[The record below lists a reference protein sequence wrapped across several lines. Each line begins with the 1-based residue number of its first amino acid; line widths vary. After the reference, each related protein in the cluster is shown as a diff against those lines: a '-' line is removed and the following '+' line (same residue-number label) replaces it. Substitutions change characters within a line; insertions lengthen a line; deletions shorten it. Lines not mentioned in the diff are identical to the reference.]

1 MRRYEEDW
9 MTTWRS
15 GDVTELMNRFDI
27 TNIVARL
34 LWSRGF
40 RTNDQVASYL
50 YPPADIAWPKLDGT
64 DEFVRVMKEALAE
77 GGRFRI
83 IGDYDVDGVT
93 GTYLMYMALRTL
105 KAEVDYR
112 IPDRVADGYGLS
124 EDMVRKAKEDG
135 VRTLVTVDNGIA
147 AVKQC
152 ALAKELGL
160 RVVVTD
166 HHDPQETVP
175 AVDCMVDPKLSKGEN
190 RYDNLC
196 GAVVAAMLSDAL
208 LSSEGMD
215 GYCDSKIEILALAT
229 LCDVMELS
237 GIARDILKKGI
248 AKPVKEWNPGLRALF
263 QANNLSEPVKPYSF
277 GFVIGPCINA
287 LGRLETADY
296 GVELLLSRDPE
307 LRQEYAT
314 RMVEVNSR
322 RREQSD
328 FYTKEAIR
336 LADEMLTDD
345 ADASPVIVLYLPGC
359 HESIAGIVC
368 GKVREAWNRP
378 VFLLTDAAGE
388 EGMLKGSGRSTES
401 FSMID
406 AMNRHPELFLKYGGH
421 PMAAGLTMRCELVDD
436 LRSAMAEEFRAQDA
450 SLRKCRKIDLP
461 VPFAQLNRSVIAEIE
476 LMGPFGKGNREPL
489 FANRDVTVVG
499 LRRVGSE
506 GQYLSMRL
514 RDSEGTEIRAM
525 MFDDAAGFLSEF
537 REKFG
542 NRALDDTM
550 YGRGTMRIT
559 VLYTARE
566 NVFRDT
572 VSIEAEIKGYRFA

>member
-15 GDVTELMNRFDI
+15 GDVTGIMNRFGI
-27 TNIVARL
+27 TNIAARI
-34 LWSRGF
+34 LWSRGY
-40 RTNDQVASYL
+40 RTEEQVASFL
-50 YPPADIAWPKLDGT
+50 YPPANIAWPRLEGT
-64 DEFVRVMKEALAE
+64 DEFIRVIMEGIAE
-77 GGRFRI
+77 NGKFRV

-93 GTYLMYMALRTL
+93 GTYLMLTAFRMLGAD
-105 KAEVDYR
+105 ADYR

-124 EDMVRKAKEDG
+124 EDMVRQAKADG
-135 VRTLVTVDNGIA
+135 VSTLVTVDNGIA

-160 RVVVTD
+160 RVAVTD
-166 HHDPQETVP
+166 HHDPQETLPV
-175 AVDCMVDPKLSKGEN
+175 ADCVIDPKVASGDGHYE
-190 RYDNLC
+190 NLC
-196 GAVVAAMLSDAL
+196 GAVVAALLADAL
-208 LSSEGMD
+208 LATKGMD
-215 GYCDSKIEILALAT
+215 GYCDRMVEIMALAT

-237 GIARDILKKGI
+237 GIARDIVRKGLS
-248 AKPVKEWNPGLRALF
+248 KPIREWNPGLRALF
-263 QANNLSEPVKPYSF
+263 EANGLSEPVKPYSF
-277 GFVIGPCINA
+277 GFVLGPCINA

-296 GVELLLSRDPE
+296 GVELLLTDDEEQRRE
-307 LRQEYAT
+307 CAG

-336 LADEMLTDD
+336 LADEMLSDV
-345 ADASPVIVLYLPGC
+345 ASASPVIVLYLPGC

-378 VFLLTDAAGE
+378 TFLLTDAAGE
-388 EGMLKGSGRSTES
+388 EGLLKGSGRSTES

-421 PMAAGLTMRCELVDD
+421 PMAAGLTMRSELVDD
-436 LRSAMAEEFRAQDA
+436 LRRVMAEEYKNQEA
-450 SLRKCRKIDLP
+450 SPRRCRKIDLV

-489 FANRDVTVVG
+489 FANRDVTILG

-525 MFDDAAGFLSEF
+525 CFDDAAGFLTEF
-537 REKFG
+537 RERFG
-542 NRALDDTM
+542 ERAFDDTM
-550 YGRGTMRIT
+550 YGRGSSQMTI
-559 VLYTARE
+559 LYTARE
-566 NVFRDT
+566 NTFRDT
-572 VSIEAEIKGYRFA
+572 VSIEAEIKGYRF